1 MQPPKVLASLLL
13 LTAAVAGGFAH
24 HRKQTQHHEYV
35 ALVRGL
41 AKPDKYRG
49 SPITIVLDV
58 GSSSVR
64 ASCFALVDSNNEGE
78 GREWVMLDGSLQ
90 QMHMDA
96 VNAQGEADMAQIEH
110 VVEALL
116 DRVLIF
122 LRAIGLTSQIAGVG
136 FSTFVMNLLGIDDQV
151 SCSPELS

>member
-1 MQPPKVLASLLL
+1 MQSPKVLASLLL
-13 LTAAVAGGFAH
+13 LTAAAAGGYAH
-24 HRKQTQHHEYV
+24 HRSQTKHREYV

-41 AKPDKYRG
+41 AQPDKYRG

-64 ASCFALVDSNNEGE
+64 ASCFALVQ

-110 VVEALL
+110 VIEALL
-116 DRVLIF
+116 DRVMVF
-122 LRAIGLTSQIAGVG
+122 LRAIGLTSQIVGVG

-151 SCSPELS
+151 RAGLMRLRFSL